1 MEWCLRTHPAIRS
14 WAKRSKENI
23 FNSLLTTRARGPA
36 LVQHMDSRPMLYS
49 LLKGLPSPALREL
62 AGVGTRE
69 PMSGG
74 GAGNTIQE
82 TLPMLNAS
90 SLLSPLPPH
99 VLSLLILKK
108 DTGSLRGRN
117 SIRVVW
123 DAGLMPVPSCH
134 FGPGR
139 RPAHPVSTLTLPR

>member
-1 MEWCLRTHPAIRS
+1 
-14 WAKRSKENI
+14 
-23 FNSLLTTRARGPA
+23 
-36 LVQHMDSRPMLYS
+36 MLHS
-49 LLKGLPSPALREL
+49 LLKGLSSPALREL

-69 PMSGG
+69 PMWGG
-74 GAGNTIQE
+74 GDTIQG

-108 DTGSLRGRN
+108 DMGSLRGGN

-123 DAGLMPVPSCH
+123 DAGLMPVPGCH

-139 RPAHPVSTLTLPR
+139 RPAHPQSQR